1 VLTSLWDLF
10 FFFCFLF
17 QFDVIFGY
25 NWRSQ
30 KRKQQAR
37 DFILFVFF
45 NVIGIRE
52 VASSDTKFFF
62 FFRQSQS
69 YLHEIAKI
77 WEERRDI
84 DILERVLRESEKERE
99 SAALMDYTYKEV
111 IQEEDVNR
119 YNIGR
124 EIHTRKFP
132 SSCIVYSCWLFCWT
146 THLYA

>member
-1 VLTSLWDLF
+1 MLTSLWDLF

-62 FFRQSQS
+62 SLDKVSLICTRLRK
-69 YLHEIAKI
+69 YGK
-77 WEERRDI
+77 RDG
-84 DILERVLRESEKERE
+84 
-99 SAALMDYTYKEV
+99 T
-111 IQEEDVNR
+111 
-119 YNIGR
+119 
-124 EIHTRKFP
+124 
-132 SSCIVYSCWLFCWT
+132 
-146 THLYA
+146 

>member
-1 VLTSLWDLF
+1 MAESEKETASQGFHFICV
-10 FFFCFLF
+10 F
-17 QFDVIFGY
+17 QCYRHTRGGLLRYQV
-25 NWRSQ
+25 
-30 KRKQQAR
+30 
-37 DFILFVFF
+37 
-45 NVIGIRE
+45 
-52 VASSDTKFFF
+52 FF

-119 YNIGR
+119 YNIRR